1 MKKFLCSVL
10 CFIKSYF
17 LQALLSVV
25 AFLSFENA
33 YYLGKR
39 TFSEAGT
46 YTKYS
51 LNSFDEDAVRTG
63 TDIAVSTG
71 FDGGSL
77 AMGMICCVCIIMI
90 VWIEI
95 NKKPKS

>member
-1 MKKFLCSVL
+1 MKKFLSSVL

-33 YYLGKR
+33 YNLGNK
-39 TFSEAGT
+39 TYNQAGT
-46 YTKYS
+46 YTKYRD
-51 LNSFDEDAVRTG
+51 SFDSARTG
-63 TDIAVSTG
+63 TDVAVSTG

>member
-1 MKKFLCSVL
+1 MKKILCSVL
-10 CFIKSYF
+10 FFIKSYF

-33 YYLGKR
+33 YNLGKR
-39 TFSEAGT
+39 TFSQDGKFTRYRRGDTFE
-46 YTKYS
+46 
-51 LNSFDEDAVRTG
+51 G
-63 TDIAVSTG
+63 TDVAVSTG

>member
-1 MKKFLCSVL
+1 MKKFLSSVL

-33 YYLGKR
+33 YNLGVKTYR
-39 TFSEAGT
+39 SAGT
-46 YTKYS
+46 YTKYGRDTYS
-51 LNSFDEDAVRTG
+51 VDSVRTG
-63 TDIAVSTG
+63 TDVAVSTG

>member
-1 MKKFLCSVL
+1 MKKFLSSVL

-33 YYLGKR
+33 YNLGRR
-39 TFSEAGT
+39 TFSSKGT
-46 YTKYS
+46 FNRYGS
-51 LNSFDEDAVRTG
+51 RDPLEG
-63 TDIAVSTG
+63 TDVAVSTG

>member
-1 MKKFLCSVL
+1 MKKFLSSVL
-10 CFIKSYF
+10 CFVKSYF

-33 YYLGKR
+33 YNLGNNTYSK
-39 TFSEAGT
+39 AGT
-46 YTKYS
+46 YTKYPRD
-51 LNSFDEDAVRTG
+51 SFDVDSVRTG
-63 TDIAVSTG
+63 TDVGVSTG

>member
-1 MKKFLCSVL
+1 MKKFLSSVL

-33 YYLGKR
+33 YNLGER
-39 TFSEAGT
+39 IYSQAGT
-46 YTKYS
+46 YAKYS
-51 LNSFDEDAVRTG
+51 NDRSRTG

>member
-1 MKKFLCSVL
+1 MKKFLSSVS

-33 YYLGKR
+33 YNLGRR
-39 TFSEAGT
+39 TFSQNGT
-46 YTKYS
+46 FNRYRSRDT
-51 LNSFDEDAVRTG
+51 LEG
-63 TDIAVSTG
+63 TDVAVSTG